1 MLGSEV
7 NQSFGKG
14 VWRRGRLHLPWGA
27 AVQVDSPA
35 RNVMAKDLW
44 LHQT

>member
-14 VWRRGRLHLPWGA
+14 GVEAKGGCTSHREQQFRLA
-27 AVQVDSPA
+27 AQPG
-35 RNVMAKDLW
+35 L
-44 LHQT
+44 